1 MRAHP
6 DNNTGNSGTRHDS
19 CNFPTLMCLLK
30 PYSIRFKLCHFGPGL
45 CPVISGL
52 GMRRR
57 VDFPKLCVHRRA
69 VGLKLSE
76 RCLVV

>member
-1 MRAHP
+1 
-6 DNNTGNSGTRHDS
+6 
-19 CNFPTLMCLLK
+19 MCLLK
-30 PYSIRFKLCHFGPGL
+30 PYSIRFKLCHFGPEL